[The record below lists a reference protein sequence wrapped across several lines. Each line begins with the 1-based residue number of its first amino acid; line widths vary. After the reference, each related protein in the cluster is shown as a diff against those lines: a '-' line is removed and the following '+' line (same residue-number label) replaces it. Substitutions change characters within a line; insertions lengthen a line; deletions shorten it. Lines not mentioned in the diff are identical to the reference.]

1 MPSRTQ
7 RCQNAGGRG
16 KEGGGEFRTSIE
28 MGELVLLKG
37 GTKRVCTMYKSKS
50 FHKIGIGHNKE

>member
-28 MGELVLLKG
+28 MGELVLLKEG
-37 GTKRVCTMYKSKS
+37 ELRGFALCINRNLSIK
-50 FHKIGIGHNKE
+50 